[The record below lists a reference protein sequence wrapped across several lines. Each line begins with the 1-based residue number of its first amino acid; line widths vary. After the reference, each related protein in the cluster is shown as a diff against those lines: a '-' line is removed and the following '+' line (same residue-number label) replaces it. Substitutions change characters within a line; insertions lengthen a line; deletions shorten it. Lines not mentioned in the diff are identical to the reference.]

1 MLKIFK
7 LRAKLAAF
15 GAVVGAILHAL
26 PAVYAAAFVRVGAV
40 GFALACTA
48 FARLSAVCVMALR
61 GLPVLPARLKLGACT
76 HIKICSSRLK
86 LSHHPRRLAVPKCVS
101 TPFQAPFKTPFKTH
115 LTPFFTALL
124 GLTLPAAALVSCGY
138 VPVSTYT
145 KEALGERIYTTVYIP
160 VDAPEFAVN
169 VTDAVKE
176 AIVEKFKG
184 KITNDITQAD
194 SIIRVK
200 NATHSISDLK
210 INSDG
215 LVTLKRVTVNLTAT
229 ITKKDR
235 SVQNISGVGS
245 FDYSLS
251 KDASSS
257 TADTDAINEASKK
270 ALDDIIVKIS
280 AFTI

>member
-1 MLKIFK
+1 MGGTVF
-7 LRAKLAAF
+7 AA
-15 GAVVGAILHAL
+15 AVVGASAL
-26 PAVYAAAFVRVGAV
+26 CVLAFR
-40 GFALACTA
+40 GF
-48 FARLSAVCVMALR
+48 R
-61 GLPVLPARLKLGACT
+61 GLPARLRTSHSARHKLA
-76 HIKICSSRLK
+76 LK
-86 LSHHPRRLAVPKCVS
+86 LILKPTK
-101 TPFQAPFKTPFKTH
+101 APIQVQFKTPQKTH

-160 VDAPEFAVN
+160 VDAPEFAVT

-194 SIIRVK
+194 SIIRVN